1 MGDFVFSFSLLK
13 LPCCIVR
20 WHKDWSNS
28 CGVKFVT
35 ILLCIS
41 FSSLSCFMEEASFTV
56 FISGWI
62 WGLRG
67 LIWFQGIEPLNG
79 FSGKWLGLEGPSLEK
94 CLETA
99 ALQEFSGVV
108 NLSSAE
114 RERSDWDTD
123 ALCFSHECVC
133 WRISV
138 SSSVT
143 VAEHWLSGGC
153 SLLDADRR
161 RTALGK
167 SVSCVLVVCWCAA
180 NK

>member
-1 MGDFVFSFSLLK
+1 MVLNLLQYCFAFPFRLWAALWK
-13 LPCCIVR
+13 KPR
-20 WHKDWSNS
+20 SQ
-28 CGVKFVT
+28 
-35 ILLCIS
+35 
-41 FSSLSCFMEEASFTV
+41 SSSQDEFA
-56 FISGWI
+56 
-62 WGLRG
+62 GLRG

-167 SVSCVLVVCWCAA
+167 SGSCVLVVCWCAA